1 MCKSQSIFR
10 ARQAPVNKTKRWQ
23 NQAPVS
29 QRTGLNIFPLTSNSS
44 TSQEYEIKIY
54 QVPVMSIGIRC
65 TMLSPR
71 ELRPMISASQN
82 LPLLQRILPTLL
94 LNTPRLGRRSYAA
107 PTGSL
112 PRVAQPSV
120 WNSIVPKFLRESQ
133 NPGLPAKL
141 KRSKDWNPATFY
153 IVIFLLI
160 GSNAIQ
166 MIALRHEYTAFS
178 RKADAKIGLLKEVI
192 ERIQRG
198 EDVDVA
204 GLLGT
209 GDEVKE
215 KEWEDGMYPVLPRQ
229 ALAFLSIHHTLLG

>member
-1 MCKSQSIFR
+1 
-10 ARQAPVNKTKRWQ
+10 
-23 NQAPVS
+23 
-29 QRTGLNIFPLTSNSS
+29 
-44 TSQEYEIKIY
+44 
-54 QVPVMSIGIRC
+54 
-65 TMLSPR
+65 MLSPR

-215 KEWEDGMYPVLPRQ
+215 KEWEDVLREIEEEDHIWQSNSNRRKKKEAQADNRKIGTESASTPMGDEVNDTTTVVEDVHAQTNEADAQYKTTEKRPRT
-229 ALAFLSIHHTLLG
+229 FY